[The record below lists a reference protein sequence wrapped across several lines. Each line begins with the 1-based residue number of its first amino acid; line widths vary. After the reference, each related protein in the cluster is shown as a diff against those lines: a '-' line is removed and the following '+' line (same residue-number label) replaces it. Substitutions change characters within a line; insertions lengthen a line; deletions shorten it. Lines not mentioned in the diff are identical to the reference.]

1 VTLRLELG
9 TRVRAS
15 DGQAVGELAD
25 IVIDPVQKRVTHL
38 VVHPHKHGESLLVSI
53 ECADAAPGRT
63 EIDLRCTREEFR
75 AFPSVNEFAYLRLG
89 EAPVADLDWDVGA
102 TNVLALPYFEGSGMF
117 ETALIEQN
125 VGVVFDRVP
134 KGEVELRRTSS
145 VVTCEGKYVG
155 DIGGFTVD
163 DDEQVTNFVLERG
176 HLWRRR
182 EVTIP
187 IGAVEKVETDTV
199 TVSLSESEIGQLPTH
214 RVHRWFAFGRS

>member
-1 VTLRLELG
+1 M
-9 TRVRAS
+9 RAS

-25 IVIDPVQKRVTHL
+25 IVIDPVEKRVTHL
-38 VVHPHKHGESLLVSI
+38 VVHPQKHGESLLVSI
-53 ECADAAPGRT
+53 ECADAKSGRT
-63 EIDLRCTREEFR
+63 EIALRCTQEEFH
-75 AFPSVNEFAYLRLG
+75 AFPSVNDFAYVRLG

-102 TNVLALPYFEGSGMF
+102 TNVLALPSFEGSGMF

-134 KGEVELRRTSS
+134 KGEVELSRTGS
-145 VVTCEGKYVG
+145 VVTRQGKYVG

-163 DDEQVTNFVLERG
+163 DDEQITHFVLVRG

-187 IGAVEKVETDTV
+187 IGAVDKVETDTV
-199 TVSLSESEIGQLPTH
+199 TVSLTESEIGKLPTH

>member
-1 VTLRLELG
+1 M
-9 TRVRAS
+9 RAS

-25 IVIDPVQKRVTHL
+25 IVIDPVEKRVTHL
-38 VVHPHKHGESLLVSI
+38 VVHPHEHGESLLVPI
-53 ECADAAPGRT
+53 DRADATSGRT
-63 EIDLRCTREEFR
+63 EIALRCTQEEFE
-75 AFPSVNEFAYLRLG
+75 AFPSVNDFAYLRLG

-102 TNVLALPYFEGSGMF
+102 TNVLALPYFEGSGMV

-134 KGEVELRRTSS
+134 KGEVELRSTSS
-145 VVTCEGKYVG
+145 VVTRDGKYVG
-155 DIGGFTVD
+155 DVGGFTVD
-163 DDEQVTNFVLERG
+163 DDEQITHFVLERG
-176 HLWRRR
+176 YLWRRR

-199 TVSLSESEIGQLPTH
+199 TVSLSESEVGELPTH